1 MCSSAEALWQNSI
14 EEGSCCP
21 LGVTWIASRQA
32 YNFAV
37 YSRWAYAVNLLLF
50 RDRNDTRPVLT
61 VPLVHPGHKTGRV
74 WHCLLPETCLDGACY
89 YAYQVDGPSGPEQ
102 YFNPTKVLLDPYARA
117 VVFPDDFRRAAASG
131 SGSTAACAPLG
142 VLGLDRVPFDWSV
155 DRRPRH
161 GADLVIY
168 EMHVRGFTRHTSSG
182 VNAPDQGTFR
192 GVIDRI
198 PYLQQLGVT
207 AVELQPVFQYDPDEG
222 NYWGYMPLSFFAVH
236 GAYAASQE
244 PAEQLNEFREMVKA
258 LHVADIEVI
267 LDVVFNHT
275 AEGDEHGPTYS
286 YRGIDNESY
295 YLLEPDGHRY
305 RNESGTGNA
314 LNTAQPAVR
323 KLVLDSLRYWAMEM
337 HVDGF
342 RFDLASIFTRNG
354 DGSLNLDDPP
364 IIAEIT
370 SDPALMH
377 RRLIAEAWDPA
388 VYELGRN
395 FPGITWLQWNGRF
408 RDDVRSIVRGDNG
421 LVNALMAR
429 LYGSDDLFP
438 DTLEAA
444 YRPFQSVNYITSHD
458 GFCLYDLVA
467 YNEKHNDA
475 NGHGNKD
482 GSDDNRSWNCGW
494 EGDIGVPAEVHNL
507 RQRQAKN
514 FCSLLFLAH
523 GTPMWLAGDE
533 FLNTQ
538 HGNNN
543 PYNQDNETTWLD
555 WTRQKSNADF
565 HRFFRLLLAFR
576 QRHPQLGSSRFW
588 RDRTTWYGVEGEPDR
603 SYDSHT
609 LAFRLSE
616 EEGRCLYVMINA
628 YWEDLSFHIPG
639 DASWQCV
646 VDTGAPSPQDICDEP
661 AGERPRLVSDTHSVR
676 ARSIVVLVGAS
687 GNTNLHASPSVSLTT
702 QDNCA

>member
-74 WHCLLPETCLDGACY
+74 WHCLLAETCLDGACY

-131 SGSTAACAPLG
+131 SDSTAGCAPLG
-142 VLGLDRVPFDWSV
+142 VLGLDRVPFDWSG

-182 VNAPDQGTFR
+182 VNAQDQGTFR

-323 KLVLDSLRYWAMEM
+323 KLVLDSLRYWATEM

-342 RFDLASIFTRNG
+342 RFDLASIFTRNA

-494 EGDIGVPAEVHNL
+494 EGDIGVPAEVLNL

-565 HRFFRLLLAFR
+565 HRFFGLLLAFR

-603 SYDSHT
+603 SDDSHT

-687 GNTNLHASPSVSLTT
+687 GNTTLHASPSVSRTT
-702 QDNCA
+702 QNNCA

>member
-1 MCSSAEALWQNSI
+1 MRSSAEAIWQNSM

-21 LGVTWIASRQA
+21 LGVTWIASRQG
-32 YNFAV
+32 YNFAL
-37 YSRWAYAVNLLLF
+37 YSRWAHAVNLLLF
-50 RDRNDTRPVLT
+50 RDRNDTSPVLT
-61 VPLVHPGHKTGRV
+61 VPLIHPGHKTGRV
-74 WHCLLPETCLDGACY
+74 WHCLLSETCLDGACY
-89 YAYQVDGPSGPEQ
+89 YAYQVDGPLGPGQ
-102 YFNPTKVLLDPYARA
+102 HFNPAKVLLDPYARA
-117 VVFPDDFRRAAASG
+117 VVFPDGFRRAAAG
-131 SGSTAACAPLG
+131 SGSTAAYAPLG
-142 VLGLDRVPFDWSV
+142 VLGLDRVPFDWSG

-161 GADLVIY
+161 GADLAFY
-168 EMHVRGFTRHTSSG
+168 EMHVRGFTRHASSG
-182 VNAPDQGTFR
+182 VIAAHQGTFQ
-192 GVIDRI
+192 GVIDKI
-198 PYLQQLGVT
+198 PHLQQLGVT

-236 GAYAASQE
+236 SEYAASQE
-244 PAEQLNEFREMVKA
+244 PSDQLNEFREMVKA
-258 LHVADIEVI
+258 LHAADIEVI

-286 YRGIDNESY
+286 YRGIDNSSY
-295 YLLEPDGHRY
+295 YLLEADGHDY
-305 RNESGTGNA
+305 RNDSGTGNV

-323 KLVLDSLRYWAMEM
+323 KLVLDSLRYWATEM

-342 RFDLASIFTRNG
+342 RFDLASIFTRNA

-408 RDDVRSIVRGDNG
+408 RDDARSFIRGDSG

-438 DTLEAA
+438 DTLEEA
-444 YRPFQSVNYITSHD
+444 YRPFQSINYITSHD

-467 YNEKHNDA
+467 YNNKHNDA
-475 NGHGNKD
+475 NGHDNKD

-494 EGDIGVPAEVHNL
+494 EGDASLPVEVRNL

-514 FCSLLFLAH
+514 FCTLLFLAH

-538 HGNNN
+538 RGNNN
-543 PYNQDNETTWLD
+543 PYNQDNEATWLD
-555 WTRQKSNADF
+555 WTRQTRNSEF
-565 HRFFRLLLAFR
+565 HRFFRLMLAFR
-576 QRHPQLGSSRFW
+576 QRHPQLGSPRFW
-588 RDRTTWYGVEGEPDR
+588 RDRITWCGVEGEPDR
-603 SYDSHT
+603 SYNSHT

-616 EEGRCLYVMINA
+616 GEGRGLYVMINA
-628 YWEDLSFHIPG
+628 YWEELPFHIPA
-639 DASWQCV
+639 DACWQRV
-646 VDTGAPSPQDICDEP
+646 VDTAAPSPHDIHDDV
-661 AGERPRLVSDTHSVR
+661 AGEGFRLRSDTYSVR
-676 ARSIVVLVGAS
+676 ARSIVVLVGSS
-687 GNTNLHASPSVSLTT
+687 GHAMAPA
-702 QDNCA
+702 Q

>member
-1 MCSSAEALWQNSI
+1 
-14 EEGSCCP
+14 
-21 LGVTWIASRQA
+21 
-32 YNFAV
+32 
-37 YSRWAYAVNLLLF
+37 
-50 RDRNDTRPVLT
+50 
-61 VPLVHPGHKTGRV
+61 
-74 WHCLLPETCLDGACY
+74 
-89 YAYQVDGPSGPEQ
+89 
-102 YFNPTKVLLDPYARA
+102 
-117 VVFPDDFRRAAASG
+117 VFPDDFHRAAASG
-131 SGSTAACAPLG
+131 SGSTDACFPLG
-142 VLGLDRVPFDWSV
+142 VLGLDRVPFDWSG

-168 EMHVRGFTRHTSSG
+168 EMHVRGFTRHTSSSIK
-182 VNAPDQGTFR
+182 AADQGTFR
-192 GVIDRI
+192 GVIHRI

-222 NYWGYMPLSFFAVH
+222 NYWGYMPLNFFAVH
-236 GAYAASQE
+236 GVYAASHQ
-244 PAEQLNEFREMVKA
+244 PSEQVNEFREMVKA
-258 LHVADIEVI
+258 LHAADIEVI

-286 YRGIDNESY
+286 YRGIDNASY
-295 YLLEPDGHRY
+295 YLMEVDGDRY
-305 RNESGTGNA
+305 RNDSGTGNV

-323 KLVLDSLRYWAMEM
+323 KLVLDSLRYWATEM

-342 RFDLASIFTRNG
+342 RFDLASIFTRNT
-354 DGSLNLDDPP
+354 DGGLNLDDPP

-395 FPGITWLQWNGRF
+395 FPGITWLQWNGKF
-408 RDDVRSIVRGDNG
+408 RDDARSFMRGDRG
-421 LVNALMAR
+421 LVNSLMAR

-438 DTLEAA
+438 DTLEEA
-444 YRPFQSVNYITSHD
+444 YRPFQSINYITSHD

-467 YNEKHNDA
+467 YNDKHNDA
-475 NGHGNKD
+475 NGRDNKD
-482 GSDDNRSWNCGW
+482 GSEDNRSWNCGW
-494 EGDIGVPAEVHNL
+494 EGDVGVPADVHNL

-523 GTPMWLAGDE
+523 GTPMWQAGDE

-555 WTRQKSNADF
+555 WTRQKSNAEF
-565 HRFFRLLLAFR
+565 HRFFRLMLAFR

-588 RDRTTWYGVEGEPDR
+588 RDRINWYGVEGEPDR
-603 SYDSHT
+603 SYNSHA
-609 LAFRLSE
+609 LAFQLSE

-646 VDTGAPSPQDICDEP
+646 VETGAPSPQDICDEA
-661 AGERPRLVSDTHSVR
+661 AGERLRLVSDTHSVR
-676 ARSIVVLVGAS
+676 ARSIVVLAGS
-687 GNTNLHASPSVSLTT
+687 
-702 QDNCA
+702 QR

>member
-1 MCSSAEALWQNSI
+1 MRSSVEDLWQNSL

-32 YNFAV
+32 YNFALF
-37 YSRWAYAVNLLLF
+37 SRWANAVKLLLF

-61 VPLVHPGHKTGRV
+61 VPLIHPGHKTGRV
-74 WHCLLPETCLDGACY
+74 WHCLLHETGLDGTRY
-89 YAYQVDGPSGPEQ
+89 YAYQVDGPSGRGHR
-102 YFNPTKVLLDPYARA
+102 FNPNKILLDPYARA
-117 VVFPDDFRRAAASG
+117 VVFPDGFRRSPAGG

-142 VLGLDRVPFDWSV
+142 VLGLDRVPFDWSG
-155 DRRPRH
+155 DRRPAH
-161 GADLVIY
+161 GSDLVVY

-182 VNAPDQGTFR
+182 VKPTHQGTFR
-192 GVIDRI
+192 GVIDRV

-207 AVELQPVFQYDPDEG
+207 AVELQPVFQYDPGEG

-244 PAEQLNEFREMVKA
+244 PSEQLNEFREMVKA
-258 LHVADIEVI
+258 LHAADIEVI

-275 AEGDEHGPTYS
+275 SEGDEDGPTYS
-286 YRGIDNESY
+286 YRGIDNASY

-305 RNESGTGNA
+305 RNDSGTGNV

-323 KLVLDSLRYWAMEM
+323 NLVLDSLRYWTTEM

-342 RFDLASIFTRNG
+342 RFDLASIFTRNA
-354 DGSLNLDDPP
+354 DGSLNLEDPP

-370 SDPALMH
+370 SDPALMYK
-377 RRLIAEAWDPA
+377 RLIAEAWDPA

-408 RDDVRSIVRGDNG
+408 RDDARSFVRGDNG
-421 LVNALMAR
+421 VVNALMAR

-438 DTLEAA
+438 DTLENA
-444 YRPFQSVNYITSHD
+444 YRPFQSINYITSHD
-458 GFCLYDLVA
+458 SFCLYDLVA
-467 YNEKHNDA
+467 YNDKHNDA
-475 NGHGNKD
+475 NGHDNDD

-494 EGDIGVPAEVHNL
+494 EGDAGLPAEVRTL

-538 HGNNN
+538 RGNNN

-555 WTRQKSNADF
+555 WARQTSNAEF
-565 HRFFRLLLAFR
+565 HRFFRLMLAFR
-576 QRHPQLGSSRFW
+576 QRHPELGSSLFW
-588 RDRTTWYGVEGEPDR
+588 RDRIRWYGMEGEPDR
-603 SYDSHT
+603 SYNSHT

-616 EEGRCLYVMINA
+616 GEGRCLYVMINA
-628 YWEDLSFHIPG
+628 YWEDLSFHTPA
-639 DASWQCV
+639 DAWWQRV
-646 VDTGAPSPQDICDEP
+646 VDTAAPSPQDICDEP
-661 AGERPRLVSDTHSVR
+661 AGESLRLSSSTYSVR

-687 GNTNLHASPSVSLTT
+687 
-702 QDNCA
+702 DNATAIRKT

>member
-1 MCSSAEALWQNSI
+1 MSSSAEAMWQNSI

-32 YNFAV
+32 YNFAL
-37 YSRWAYAVNLLLF
+37 YSRWAYAVSLLLF
-50 RDRNDTRPVLT
+50 RDRNDSRPVLT

-74 WHCLLPETCLDGACY
+74 WHCLLPETCLDGARY
-89 YAYQVDGPSGPEQ
+89 YAYQVDGPSGPGHC
-102 YFNPTKVLLDPYARA
+102 FDLNKVLLDPYARA
-117 VVFPDDFRRAAASG
+117 VVFPDDFRREAAGG
-131 SGSTAACAPLG
+131 SDSTAARAPLG
-142 VLGLDRVPFDWSV
+142 VLGLDRVAFDWSG

-161 GADLVIY
+161 GPDLVVY
-168 EMHVRGFTRHTSSG
+168 EMHVRGFTRRTSSG
-182 VNAPDQGTFR
+182 VMAAHQGTFR
-192 GVIDRI
+192 GVIQKI

-207 AVELQPVFQYDPDEG
+207 AVELQPIFQYDPDEG

-236 GAYAASQE
+236 SDYAASGE
-244 PAEQLNEFREMVKA
+244 PSDQVNEFREMVKA
-258 LHVADIEVI
+258 LHAADIEVI

-286 YRGIDNESY
+286 YRGIDNSSY
-295 YLLEPDGHRY
+295 YLLDQGGRGY
-305 RNESGTGNA
+305 RNDSGTGNV

-323 KLVLDSLRYWAMEM
+323 KLVLDSLRYWTTEM

-342 RFDLASIFTRNG
+342 RFDLASIFTRNA

-377 RRLIAEAWDPA
+377 KRLIAEAWDPA

-408 RDDVRSIVRGDNG
+408 RDDVRSFIRGDNG
-421 LVNALMAR
+421 LVNPLMAR

-438 DTLEAA
+438 DTLEEA
-444 YRPFQSVNYITSHD
+444 YRPFQSVNYVTSHD
-458 GFCLYDLVA
+458 GFCLYDMVA
-467 YNEKHNDA
+467 YNHKHNEA
-475 NGHGNKD
+475 NGHGNND

-494 EGDIGVPAEVHNL
+494 EGDASVPAEVLNL

-514 FCSLLFLAH
+514 FCSLLFLAN

-538 HGNNN
+538 RGNNN
-543 PYNQDNETTWLD
+543 PYNQDNDTAWLD
-555 WTRQKSNADF
+555 WTRQRSNAEF
-565 HRFFRLLLAFR
+565 HRFFLLMLALRR
-576 QRHPQLGSSRFW
+576 QHPQLGSSRFW
-588 RDRTTWYGVEGEPDR
+588 RDRTTWYGVDAEPDR
-603 SYDSHT
+603 SYNSHT

-616 EEGRCLYVMINA
+616 EEGRYLYVMINA

-639 DASWQCV
+639 NASWRCV
-646 VDTGAPSPQDICDEP
+646 VDTAAPSPEDICNER
-661 AGERPRLVSDTHSVR
+661 AGENLRLVSDTYLVS

-687 GNTNLHASPSVSLTT
+687 GSTTSPTHL
-702 QDNCA
+702 

>member
-1 MCSSAEALWQNSI
+1 MRSSAEALWQNSI

-32 YNFAV
+32 YNFAL

-89 YAYQVDGPSGPEQ
+89 YAYQVDGPSGPGHH
-102 YFNPTKVLLDPYARA
+102 FNPTKVLLDPYARA

-142 VLGLDRVPFDWSV
+142 VLGLDRVPFDWSG

-182 VNAPDQGTFR
+182 VKAADQGTFR

-244 PAEQLNEFREMVKA
+244 PSEQLNEFREMIKA
-258 LHVADIEVI
+258 LHAADIEVI

-305 RNESGTGNA
+305 RNDSGTGNV

-323 KLVLDSLRYWAMEM
+323 KLVLDSLRYWATEM

-342 RFDLASIFTRNG
+342 RFDLASIFTRNA

-408 RDDVRSIVRGDNG
+408 RDDVRSFVRGDNG

-438 DTLEAA
+438 DTLEDA

-467 YNEKHNDA
+467 YNDKHNDA
-475 NGHGNKD
+475 NGHDNKD
-482 GSDDNRSWNCGW
+482 GSGDNRSWNCGW
-494 EGDIGVPAEVHNL
+494 EGDVGVPAEAHNL

-538 HGNNN
+538 RGNNN

-555 WTRQKSNADF
+555 WTRQGSNAEF
-565 HRFFRLLLAFR
+565 HRFFRLMLAFR

-588 RDRTTWYGVEGEPDR
+588 RDRSTWNGVGGEPDR
-603 SYDSHT
+603 SYNSHT
-609 LAFRLSE
+609 LASRLSE
-616 EEGRCLYVMINA
+616 GEGRCLYVMINT
-628 YWEDLSFHIPG
+628 YWEDLLFHIPA
-639 DASWQCV
+639 DACWQRV
-646 VDTGAPSPQDICDEP
+646 VDTAAPSPQDIRDEP
-661 AGERPRLVSDTHSVR
+661 AGEGLPLHSDTYSMR

-687 GNTNLHASPSVSLTT
+687 GNTTPPSQSS
-702 QDNCA
+702 C

>member
-1 MCSSAEALWQNSI
+1 M

-32 YNFAV
+32 YNFAL
-37 YSRWAYAVNLLLF
+37 YSRWARAVTLVLF
-50 RDRNDTRPVLT
+50 RDRNHTTPVLT
-61 VPLVHPGHKTGRV
+61 VQLVHPGHKTGRV
-74 WHCLLPETCLDGACY
+74 WHCLLPEASLNGARY
-89 YAYQVDGPSGPEQ
+89 YAYQIDGPSGPGHR
-102 YFNPTKVLLDPYARA
+102 FNPRKILLDPYARA
-117 VVFPDDFRRAAASG
+117 VVFPDDFRRGAASG
-131 SGSTAACAPLG
+131 SGSTAGCAPLG
-142 VLGLDRVPFDWSV
+142 ALGLDRVPFDWSG

-182 VNAPDQGTFR
+182 VKAAHQGTFR
-192 GVIDRI
+192 GVIDKI

-207 AVELQPVFQYDPDEG
+207 AVELQPVLQYDPDEG
-222 NYWGYMPLSFFAVH
+222 NYWGYMPLNFFTLH
-236 GAYAASQE
+236 GAYAASGE
-244 PAEQLNEFREMVKA
+244 PPEQVNEFREMVKA
-258 LHVADIEVI
+258 LHTADIEVI

-286 YRGIDNESY
+286 YRGIDNASY
-295 YLLEPDGHRY
+295 YLLEGDGYRY
-305 RNESGTGNA
+305 RNDSGTGNV

-323 KLVLDSLRYWAMEM
+323 KLILDSLRYWATEM

-342 RFDLASIFTRNG
+342 RFDLASIFTRNT

-408 RDDVRSIVRGDNG
+408 RDDARSFVRGDNG

-438 DTLEAA
+438 DTLEDA
-444 YRPFQSVNYITSHD
+444 YRPFQSVNYMTSHD

-467 YNEKHNDA
+467 YNDKHNEA
-475 NGHGNKD
+475 NGHGNND

-494 EGDIGVPAEVHNL
+494 EGDVGVPADVHNL

-514 FCSLLFLAH
+514 LCGLLFLAH
-523 GTPMWLAGDE
+523 GTPMWVAGDE

-538 HGNNN
+538 CGNNN

-555 WTRQKSNADF
+555 WTRLKSHAEF
-565 HRFFRLLLAFR
+565 HRFFRLMLAFR

-588 RDRTTWYGVEGEPDR
+588 RDRITWYGVEGEPDR
-603 SYDSHT
+603 SHSSHT
-609 LAFRLSE
+609 VAFRLSE
-616 EEGRCLYVMINA
+616 GEGRSLYVMINA
-628 YWEDLSFHIPG
+628 YWEVLSFHLPG
-639 DASWQCV
+639 DARWQRV
-646 VDTGAPSPQDICDEP
+646 VDTGAPSPEDICDNLE
-661 AGERPRLVSDTHSVR
+661 GEYPITVVEAYRVS
-676 ARSIVVLVGAS
+676 ARSIVVLVGTDGTLAD
-687 GNTNLHASPSVSLTT
+687 P
-702 QDNCA
+702 DPR